1 MEKKQNRY
9 DVVIAG
15 GGVPGLALALLLGD
29 LGLDVAVLEPQAPL
43 AGIAGRNDGD
53 GRTVALMASSVNI
66 LRAAGVMEGCMAH
79 AAPMEILRIIDGETV
94 VDFHA
99 GEIGESAF
107 GINIP
112 NAPLRT
118 VLWER
123 AADHARITLRCP
135 AAVADYTQQPGGVV
149 VQLDDGETL
158 KASLL
163 VGADGRGS
171 KTRTLAGIKTIENDP
186 GQAAITMLIDHSRD
200 HDFTST
206 EFHRK
211 GGPFTLVPLPG
222 RRSSVV
228 WVEPAERVD
237 ALISLR
243 RDDMLH
249 RVQQLSENRLG
260 RIEAMTPPV
269 SWRLRSMR
277 ARDITAPRLAL
288 VAEAAHILHPMGA
301 QGLNLSLRD
310 IAVLAEEV
318 ADAART
324 GLDIGGAGVLDRY
337 AARRRADILTRR
349 FGTDSLNRMIRVD
362 ALWARGVRGVGLR
375 AVGGIAPLR
384 HFAMREGIA
393 PGYDDGRLSR
403 GALL

>member
-1 MEKKQNRY
+1 MTKKQNRY

-15 GGVPGLALALLLGD
+15 GGVPGLALGLLLGD
-29 LGLDVAVLEPQAPL
+29 LGLDVAVLEPQAPRT
-43 AGIAGRNDGD
+43 GSNDGRVND

-66 LRAAGVMEGCMAH
+66 LCAAGVIEDCMDH
-79 AAPMEILRIIDGETV
+79 AAPMKILRIVDGETV

-99 GEIGESAF
+99 GEIGEAAF

-112 NAPLRT
+112 NAPLRA

-123 AADHARITLRCP
+123 VAGHARIALHCP
-135 AAVADYTQQPGGVV
+135 AAVADYTQQPGGIAVRM
-149 VQLDDGETL
+149 DNGETL
-158 KASLL
+158 HAALL

-171 KTRTLAGIKTIENDP
+171 KTRTLAGIGTVENDP
-186 GQAAITMLIDHSRD
+186 AQAAITMLVDHSRD

-206 EFHRK
+206 EFHRS

-228 WVEPAERVD
+228 WVEAEDRVD
-237 ALISLR
+237 ALLSLR
-243 RDDMLH
+243 RDDMVH
-249 RVQQLSENRLG
+249 RVQDLSENRLG
-260 RIEAMTPPV
+260 RIESMTPPV

-277 ARDITAPRLAL
+277 ARDLTAPRLAL

-310 IAVLAEEV
+310 IAVLAEEI
-318 ADAART
+318 ADAARA

-362 ALWARGVRGVGLR
+362 ALWARGVRGAGLR
-375 AVGGIAPLR
+375 AVGDITPLR
-384 HFAMREGIA
+384 RFAMREGIA

-403 GALL
+403 GCAL